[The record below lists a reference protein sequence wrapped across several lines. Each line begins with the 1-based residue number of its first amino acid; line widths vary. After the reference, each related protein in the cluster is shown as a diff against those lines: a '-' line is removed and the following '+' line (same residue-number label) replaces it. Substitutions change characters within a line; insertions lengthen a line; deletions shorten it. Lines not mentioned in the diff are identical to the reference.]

1 MKLGYAVVSLNEVI
15 EYVSL
20 PNFSQKAKPHAF
32 TKPAC
37 QPRIKWSTSIL
48 TVHMHLGWHTIL
60 TCFENREMYLL
71 SGQEIKSKNSL
82 ILSRPLAIF
91 KIKDILLKVQ
101 KHTQKKW
108 LILQLLASQRVTEI
122 LPTKTIY
129 FYITSGFPSVSEA
142 SKIPCCLSRD
152 ESGK

>member
-1 MKLGYAVVSLNEVI
+1 
-15 EYVSL
+15 
-20 PNFSQKAKPHAF
+20 
-32 TKPAC
+32 
-37 QPRIKWSTSIL
+37 
-48 TVHMHLGWHTIL
+48 MHLGWHTIL

-101 KHTQKKW
+101 KHTQKNGWYCSCFSEGNRNSTYKNY
-108 LILQLLASQRVTEI
+108 LFLH
-122 LPTKTIY
+122 Y
-129 FYITSGFPSVSEA
+129 SGFPSVSEA

-152 ESGK
+152 ESGKWIRPCCSFDLFQLLWIRPKSTSFSLIASKKKFRLSFTVWPIRALIKWPTG